1 MIVPIMIQYHIEV
14 QDRKTMKSNA
24 EKMNS
29 CWKNFFESLVRLNND
44 HKIAVLLTYH
54 SKSGQLVFG
63 PNHVKTKMKSSLNC
77 PCPWSCNL
85 DGIFWDKSFLEDNVD
100 LIHGMQQMDPSGMSY
115 KYSSKLP
122 LWVNNFDYISRHF
135 QVT

>member
-1 MIVPIMIQYHIEV
+1 MIQYHIEV

-24 EKMNS
+24 EKINS

-77 PCPWSCNL
+77 SCPCSCDV
-85 DGIFWDKSFLEDNVD
+85 DGISWEKSFLEDNVD
-100 LIHGMQQMDPSGMSY
+100 LIHGMQQMDLDPSGMSF

-122 LWVNNFDYISRHF
+122 QPRSLWVNKFD
-135 QVT
+135 

>member
-1 MIVPIMIQYHIEV
+1 MIYMIQYHIEV

-29 CWKNFFESLVRLNND
+29 CWKKFFESLVRLNND

-77 PCPWSCNL
+77 SCPCSC
-85 DGIFWDKSFLEDNVD
+85 DVYGIFWDKSFNVE
-100 LIHGMQQMDPSGMSY
+100 LVKLMKFLNISISY
-115 KYSSKLP
+115 FIFSHVFLK
-122 LWVNNFDYISRHF
+122 
-135 QVT
+135 